1 MRTFVYLKTFTAVL
15 AVIFSGFFTA
25 SCDQT
30 GTTTTFTGTVSDS
43 ETKKPLAGVAV
54 AALHFNTGHET
65 AKAGKYTIV
74 FQRPTETV
82 CIVFSKRGYERWET
96 QD

>member
-54 AALHFNTGHET
+54 AVMPFNLGQET
-65 AKAGKYTIV
+65 DQEGKYTIV
-74 FQRPTETV
+74 LPRTTENV
-82 CIVFSKRGYERWET
+82 YLVFSKPG
-96 QD
+96 